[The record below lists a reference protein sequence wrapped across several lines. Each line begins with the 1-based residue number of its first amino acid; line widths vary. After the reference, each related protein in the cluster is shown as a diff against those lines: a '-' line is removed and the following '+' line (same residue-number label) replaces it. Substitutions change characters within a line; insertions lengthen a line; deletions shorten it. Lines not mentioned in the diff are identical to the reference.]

1 MSKSISQLRG
11 NQVISEAKEPASPD
25 EKDMALRQAN
35 FILDF
40 AEDLVDHL
48 EDDGDFPEWM
58 QNKLSGIHEKAKDLY
73 ASIEGSYDDED
84 EDEDEDEED
93 MKESYSLKE
102 EVTFQVDVEGLP
114 TMYVKAKSPSEVKA
128 SLRKIVKQP
137 GMIQSVAR
145 IPDAEVKK
153 VFRDKAQG
161 KEEVE
166 EGAKGYKPGW
176 MLKADPKLGA
186 AVKAKQDLNKKRQA
200 TYGNP
205 SAGKSVKEEV
215 ELDEGNIASAAKEL
229 EMYAR
234 KSGGIDKKDF
244 MKAADL
250 MKSNQ
255 VKDLVNFTHDLDTEP
270 RDRIIMTL
278 SRVLGRKTAEKMF
291 GVSIREEAEQVDELS
306 QNTLRNY
313 HGKSALDI
321 RKKRDQLNKGTLST
335 ADHKKAQRRVQGI
348 NRAAN
353 KMEEVEQV
361 DEAMKFSDKQI
372 KMAYGIINDPRYK
385 GGNMTAIVK
394 KIEQIARG
402 LSKHAGV
409 QKAIQ
414 ATNESTAAYGK
425 SLEKEKEKRLTPSDR
440 NKLSKIRAM
449 LAKEKKPK

>member
-58 QNKLSGIHEKAKDLY
+58 QNKLSAIHEKAKDLY
-73 ASIEGSYDDED
+73 ASIEGSDD

-102 EVTFQVDVEGLP
+102 EVTFQVDVDGLP

-137 GMIQSVAR
+137 GMIQNVTR

-161 KEEVE
+161 KEEAE

-205 SAGKSVKEEV
+205 SAG
-215 ELDEGNIASAAKEL
+215 
-229 EMYAR
+229 
-234 KSGGIDKKDF
+234 
-244 MKAADL
+244 
-250 MKSNQ
+250 
-255 VKDLVNFTHDLDTEP
+255 
-270 RDRIIMTL
+270 
-278 SRVLGRKTAEKMF
+278 
-291 GVSIREEAEQVDELS
+291 
-306 QNTLRNY
+306 
-313 HGKSALDI
+313 
-321 RKKRDQLNKGTLST
+321 
-335 ADHKKAQRRVQGI
+335 
-348 NRAAN
+348 
-353 KMEEVEQV
+353 
-361 DEAMKFSDKQI
+361 
-372 KMAYGIINDPRYK
+372 
-385 GGNMTAIVK
+385 
-394 KIEQIARG
+394 
-402 LSKHAGV
+402 
-409 QKAIQ
+409 
-414 ATNESTAAYGK
+414 
-425 SLEKEKEKRLTPSDR
+425 
-440 NKLSKIRAM
+440 
-449 LAKEKKPK
+449 

>member
-11 NQVISEAKEPASPD
+11 NQMISEAKEPASPD

-40 AEDLVDHL
+40 AEDLVEHL

-58 QNKLSGIHEKAKDLY
+58 QNKLSAIHEKAKDLY

-102 EVTFQVDVEGLP
+102 EVTFQVDVDGLP

-137 GMIQSVAR
+137 GMIQNVTR

-153 VFRDKAQG
+153 IFRDKAQG

-215 ELDEGNIASAAKEL
+215 DEAVDKSSDVYKEYLGLKKSSLKEL
-229 EMYAR
+229 RDMIKLRR
-234 KSGGIDKKDF
+234 KVVDVSGYDKQGAISYLLRSRYGD
-244 MKAADL
+244 KAVAAA
-250 MKSNQ
+250 
-255 VKDLVNFTHDLDTEP
+255 
-270 RDRIIMTL
+270 
-278 SRVLGRKTAEKMF
+278 LGLK
-291 GVSIREEAEQVDELS
+291 EEAKQVDELS

-402 LSKHAGV
+402 LSKHDGV

-449 LAKEKKPK
+449 LDKEKKK

>member
-84 EDEDEDEED
+84 EDEDEED

-137 GMIQSVAR
+137 GMIQNVTR

-215 ELDEGNIASAAKEL
+215 ELDEGNMASAAKEL

-234 KSGGIDKKDF
+234 KSGGIDKADF
-244 MKAADL
+244 MKAAVMMKKGQKKEL
-250 MKSNQ
+250 MKF
-255 VKDLVNFTHDLDTEP
+255 VDDLDTEP
-270 RDRIIMTL
+270 REKIL
-278 SRVLGRKTAEKMF
+278 SVMHGMK
-291 GVSIREEAEQVDELS
+291 EEAEQVDELS

-449 LAKEKKPK
+449 LDKEKKKSK

>member
-11 NQVISEAKEPASPD
+11 NQMISEAKEPASPD

-40 AEDLVDHL
+40 AEDLVEHL

-58 QNKLSGIHEKAKDLY
+58 QNKLSAIHEKAKDLY
-73 ASIEGSYDDED
+73 ASIEGSYDD

-102 EVTFQVDVEGLP
+102 EVTFQVDVDGLP

-137 GMIQSVAR
+137 GMIQNVTR

-153 VFRDKAQG
+153 IFRDKAQG

-215 ELDEGNIASAAKEL
+215 AEAKTPSDVALHKTLGPTKNMQQGVEALKKKHGMSDDEAKKHVRRL
-229 EMYAR
+229 M
-234 KSGGIDKKDF
+234 G
-244 MKAADL
+244 MK
-250 MKSNQ
+250 
-255 VKDLVNFTHDLDTEP
+255 
-270 RDRIIMTL
+270 
-278 SRVLGRKTAEKMF
+278 
-291 GVSIREEAEQVDELS
+291 
-306 QNTLRNY
+306 
-313 HGKSALDI
+313 
-321 RKKRDQLNKGTLST
+321 
-335 ADHKKAQRRVQGI
+335 
-348 NRAAN
+348 
-353 KMEEVEQV
+353 EEVEQV

-402 LSKHAGV
+402 LSKHDGV

-449 LAKEKKPK
+449 LDKEKKK